1 METNKTPKMESNEL
15 PKEDKQLISKIDE
28 LLGQLKTISQSVFE
42 LREHASLVLPDVAPV
57 EQVEGVKFWEYIRCI
72 DNVCSGL
79 TIDKVYKV
87 IRLDND
93 GCYVITDDR
102 GNEFGYYPQRFD
114 VATEAEYLSQQ
125 EQPKEEVKETQ
136 NKQ

>member
-1 METNKTPKMESNEL
+1 MKDNKTEL

-42 LREHASLVLPDVAPV
+42 LREHASLVLPDIAPI
-57 EQVEGVKFWEYIRCI
+57 EQV
-72 DNVCSGL
+72 
-79 TIDKVYKV
+79 
-87 IRLDND
+87 
-93 GCYVITDDR
+93 
-102 GNEFGYYPQRFD
+102 
-114 VATEAEYLSQQ
+114 